1 MTPADPSIFLIVVMV
16 LLVMG
21 VAAAWLTTRG
31 MASLLYGV
39 RPGDPIKFASVSA
52 ALAAVALLATWI
64 PARGATRVD
73 PIAAL
78 REP

>member
-1 MTPADPSIFLIVVMV
+1 MSTMLFE
-16 LLVMG
+16 
-21 VAAAWLTTRG
+21 
-31 MASLLYGV
+31 V
-39 RPGDPIKFASVSA
+39 RPGDPLTYATVAA
-52 ALAAVALLATWI
+52 ALSAVALLATWL

>member
-1 MTPADPSIFLIVVMV
+1 
-16 LLVMG
+16 
-21 VAAAWLTTRG
+21 

-39 RPGDPIKFASVSA
+39 EPGDPATFALVAA
-52 ALAAVALLATWI
+52 ALTAVALLATWI

-78 REP
+78 REQ